1 MISGN
6 KGFRKQ
12 GTSKGHKPV
21 HNAVT
26 FRNDRNKRPKK
37 KKGSPLAG
45 VKIIP
50 ATKIETLLHGEDPVF
65 KAAREREEAQE
76 VERKLSRATFA
87 HEMELIRINEENKMA
102 DMKSELKKVINA
114 WEDKPETDDATD
126 NTIPEVPQVEIKSNA
141 SVSQTVFDY
150 VRDNPNAT
158 RAQVAQALSKRGYR
172 ETTVV
177 ALVSQFI
184 RQKLFVFGV
193 GKGLIVTRKTYTP
206 MYHKDNKPAAP
217 QGIAAIAPSA
227 PTTPTATQPR
237 PTWAPLAAEAWTAL
251 TTEAWTVESVV
262 DKLNIRQ
269 ARAVYNELRALLGK
283 E

>member
-6 KGFRKQ
+6 KGFKKQ
-12 GTSKGHKPV
+12 SVSKSHRTK
-21 HNAVT
+21 HSAIT

-37 KKGSPLAG
+37 KGNPLAG
-45 VKIIP
+45 VKILP
-50 ATKIETLLHGEDPVF
+50 ETKIAVLLQEDDPIV
-65 KAAREREEAQE
+65 KAERERKEAQE
-76 VERKLSRATFA
+76 VELELKRAAFA
-87 HEMELIRINEENKMA
+87 QEMELIRIKKETEMT
-102 DMKSELKKVINA
+102 DMQTALAKVIDS
-114 WEDKPETDDATD
+114 WDDELATD

>member
-6 KGFRKQ
+6 KGFKKQ
-12 GTSKGHKPV
+12 SVSKGHRTK
-21 HNAVT
+21 HSAIT

-37 KKGSPLAG
+37 KGNPLAG
-45 VKIIP
+45 VKILP
-50 ATKIETLLHGEDPVF
+50 ETKIEVLLHT
-65 KAAREREEAQE
+65 EEPKLKQQE
-76 VERKLSRATFA
+76 I
-87 HEMELIRINEENKMA
+87 EMT
-102 DMKSELKKVINA
+102 DMQTALAKVIGS
-114 WEDKPETDDATD
+114 WDDEPATD

-158 RAQVAQALSKRGYR
+158 RANIAYALTKRGYNNS
-172 ETTVV
+172 TVV

-184 RQKLFVFGV
+184 RQKLFVFGA

-206 MYHKDNKPAAP
+206 MYHRDNKPAKPAVVVP
-217 QGIAAIAPSA
+217 QGLAAIVHQPLITRTPEAREQWMPSA
-227 PTTPTATQPR
+227 PP
-237 PTWAPLAAEAWTAL
+237 EA
-251 TTEAWTVESVV
+251 EAWTVESVV

-269 ARAVYNELRALLGK
+269 ARAVYIELRTLLGV